1 MPYNFSA
8 FKTSAT
14 EVEEWLAKELAS
26 IHTGRATPALLDN
39 VKVNAYGAKSP
50 LVHVASVSIE
60 DPRTLRVAPY
70 DKSQIKD
77 IEQAINAADLGVSVA
92 ADDAG
97 LRVFFPE
104 LTSERRDAFVKV
116 VKERLEDARI
126 SLRRHREEAWDD
138 IQKKEKDGELTED
151 EKFSSKEELQKMVD
165 EINKELEEMA
175 KKKEEDILS

>member
-1 MPYNFSA
+1 
-8 FKTSAT
+8 
-14 EVEEWLAKELAS
+14 
-26 IHTGRATPALLDN
+26 
-39 VKVNAYGAKSP
+39 
-50 LVHVASVSIE
+50 
-60 DPRTLRVAPY
+60 
-70 DKSQIKD
+70 

-165 EINKELEEMA
+165 EINKELEEVA
-175 KKKEEDILS
+175 KKKEGEISS